1 MKLKLIPT
9 NEIVEVK
16 NECFALRLIEQGKA
30 IPAPVE
36 KKPVEKKTVKKG
48 KGE

>member
-1 MKLKLIPT
+1 MKLKLIPK

-30 IPAPVE
+30 VPAPVE
-36 KKPVEKKTVKKG
+36 KKPVEKKAVKKE